1 MRWKQ
6 GAAVCVVLVLA
17 AAGTGKEGK
26 EVADPIKGTWTVESI
41 LRDGQDVDDA
51 KGDKVTFGGGKLMIK
66 TKDRDQE
73 GTYKVDPSGKPA
85 TIDVVPGEGPNA
97 GKTLKGIYRVK
108 GDELTI
114 CIPVNADSARP
125 KEFEGKEG
133 SGLMLVSLKRDKP

>member
-1 MRWKQ
+1 MLEER
-6 GAAVCVVLVLA
+6 LA
-17 AAGTGKEGK
+17 HEQRLTELQRNFVSMASHEFRT
-26 EVADPIKGTWTVESI
+26 PLTII
-41 LRDGQDVDDA
+41 DGHAQR
-51 KGDKVTFGGGKLMIK
+51 MIK

-125 KEFEGKEG
+125 KEYEGKEG